1 MSVRDTVL
9 VAGSSNGYGSALG
22 SGYSSQDWDGFLTK
36 VDPQTGVIDDVDGV
50 TARHSVRIQ
59 TQPQMDDYVHAICVL
74 DDKVYVVGTTEGRM
88 EGATAGG
95 AFMIKYDIDT
105 LQVSWKRQIPG
116 NVQGKHCGVS
126 EEFVYIGGNVGKG
139 LSIEEGVKQAYL
151 QDVFVSQLS
160 SETGSISWTRQFGS
174 HRDDSLES
182 LVVDKAGNAV
192 VCGNS
197 MEHAYLPSSLFS
209 PANDVFIL
217 SLDKLDGAHQE
228 LVHDVIAH
236 PSTFDGPCIDCPGYV
251 ALSGA
256 DKLDRIWRKI
266 AAYEYPQLPENWLYK
281 RTNPT
286 AMEMINDFPD
296 KTRVN
301 SAHATQRLFCC
312 VWFGFVV
319 PRQKVVMQPDLC
331 LLSMCPCLTS
341 FYFCFTQNSG
351 VRPRLGRTATQLSP
365 NFP

>member
-1 MSVRDTVL
+1 MSVRDIVL

-22 SGYSSQDWDGFLTK
+22 AGYSSQDWDGFLTK

-228 LVHDVIAH
+228 LVHDVIA
-236 PSTFDGPCIDCPGYV
+236 PKKT
-251 ALSGA
+251 A
-256 DKLDRIWRKI
+256 DKPNLLVVFAVVIPVLIALILAAFECRRRLKSKSEVVTANGEDDAALD
-266 AAYEYPQLPENWLYK
+266 LP
-281 RTNPT
+281 
-286 AMEMINDFPD
+286 A
-296 KTRVN
+296 
-301 SAHATQRLFCC
+301 SA
-312 VWFGFVV
+312 
-319 PRQKVVMQPDLC
+319 
-331 LLSMCPCLTS
+331 TS
-341 FYFCFTQNSG
+341 QAQI
-351 VRPRLGRTATQLSP
+351 V
-365 NFP
+365 